1 MLNSV
6 PFNNLGVIFMAT
18 IKDVARYANV
28 SVTTISNFLNNKKN
42 VKDDTRIKIV
52 EAIKVTGYRFNPLA
66 ASLKRKS
73 TGLKTIGIISMVDE
87 GPFFQEL
94 FFELESAAYNS
105 GYAVLSCFQREENAD
120 LETHIELMY
129 GRVDGLI
136 LISLK
141 RDKVKEVIRNIHAIP
156 IVAMAFD
163 TGEVTTLC
171 GSTHLNINDEH
182 GGYIGGRF
190 LLSKGHRN
198 IACVSGFSH
207 LDNTKARI
215 TGLLKAFKDYNMD
228 ESGLRV
234 IAGDFTYQSGVK
246 AMYELFSSPPLPT
259 AIVCHNDMMAIGVQ
273 NACVELGIKVPNDI
287 SVIGYDDIQLASISS
302 PPLTTIRL
310 PLDSIAS
317 QAIES
322 ISSKIT
328 DKSTNTDSF
337 ISITPSLIVRRS
349 VN

>member
-1 MLNSV
+1 
-6 PFNNLGVIFMAT
+6 MAT
-18 IKDVARYANV
+18 IKDVARHAGV

-42 VKDDTRIKIV
+42 VKDDTRLQIV

-66 ASLKRKS
+66 ASLKRKA
-73 TGLKTIGIISMVDE
+73 TGLKTIGIISMVNE

-136 LISLK
+136 LISLH
-141 RDKVKEVIRNIHAIP
+141 RDKVKEVIRNIHAVP

-171 GSTHLNINDEH
+171 GSTHLDIKDEL

-190 LLSKGHRN
+190 LLSKGHKR
-198 IACVSGFSH
+198 IACVSGINNQ
-207 LDNTKARI
+207 DNTNDRI
-215 TGLLKAFKDYNMD
+215 AGLSKAFKEFNLD
-228 ESGLRV
+228 ENDLNV
-234 IAGDFTYQSGVK
+234 IEGDFSYQSGVN
-246 AMYELFSSPPLPT
+246 AMYKLFSSPPLPT

-273 NACVELGIKVPNDI
+273 NACVELGIKVPDDI

-310 PLDSIAS
+310 PLDELAN

-322 ISSKIT
+322 INSKISNKT
-328 DKSTNTDSF
+328 SSTDSF
-337 ISITPSLIVRRS
+337 ISITPSLVVRGS
-349 VN
+349 VR

>member
-1 MLNSV
+1 M
-6 PFNNLGVIFMAT
+6 
-18 IKDVARYANV
+18 
-28 SVTTISNFLNNKKN
+28 
-42 VKDDTRIKIV
+42 
-52 EAIKVTGYRFNPLA
+52 
-66 ASLKRKS
+66 
-73 TGLKTIGIISMVDE
+73 
-87 GPFFQEL
+87 
-94 FFELESAAYNS
+94 
-105 GYAVLSCFQREENAD
+105 
-120 LETHIELMY
+120 
-129 GRVDGLI
+129 
-136 LISLK
+136 
-141 RDKVKEVIRNIHAIP
+141 
-156 IVAMAFD
+156 
-163 TGEVTTLC
+163 
-171 GSTHLNINDEH
+171 
-182 GGYIGGRF
+182 
-190 LLSKGHRN
+190 LSKGHRN

-322 ISSKIT
+322 ITSKIT